1 MYGEDSHQL
10 PPNYLLP
17 PSFSFF
23 PRPSCLSRLLV
34 SLQIALAIMSIKS
47 PINEVTDVSENRS
60 RSVLVSDSARPDAV
74 DTAKE
79 EKTLRR
85 KVDIRLCTIAG
96 LLCSLDLLDSG
107 LISSAS
113 VTSMLSDLGLDQGNR
128 FSVSIL
134 IFTVSGVCFQLPATI
149 AVRLIGPRIF
159 FSFVT
164 FGFGLISLVGPSS
177 QALVVNG
184 LSSTSISLF
193 MGLSLTPG
201 QCTAFVHTWKQMIA
215 MRVLLGIFM
224 VRSCLADRV
233 VLFGNIQLGW
243 YISGSGLVDIQLV
256 QERYACTAHTQN
268 RLLRYIDEQQL
279 RFAYLQSGEIIVL
292 ATGGIANYGVCQ
304 PLQYRTYTH

>member
-1 MYGEDSHQL
+1 M
-10 PPNYLLP
+10 N
-17 PSFSFF
+17 
-23 PRPSCLSRLLV
+23 
-34 SLQIALAIMSIKS
+34 S
-47 PINEVTDVSENRS
+47 PINAVKDVSDSRS
-60 RSVLVSDSARPDAV
+60 RSALVSNSARPDVV
-74 DTAKE
+74 DTATE
-79 EKTLRR
+79 ERKLRR

-164 FGFGLISLVGPSS
+164 FGFGLISLVGPCSWT
-177 QALVVNG
+177 LVMNG
-184 LSSTSISLF
+184 LLSSSISLF
-193 MGLSLTPG
+193 MALSLTLG

-224 VRSCLADRV
+224 VRSSIADMAVTIRDNALV
-233 VLFGNIQLGW
+233 W
-243 YISGSGLVDIQLV
+243 YISGSSLVDI
-256 QERYACTAHTQN
+256 
-268 RLLRYIDEQQL
+268 
-279 RFAYLQSGEIIVL
+279 
-292 ATGGIANYGVCQ
+292 
-304 PLQYRTYTH
+304 